1 MHHTILIRN
10 DLLLQLVSLLQLQII
25 ILWLLNNLSSVDLSI
40 ILDHRDV
47 WLHSLEM
54 LIIFLL
60 HILHH
65 ELEIDTLVVVHL
77 VGLRK
82 SSSLFT
88 DVLSWNVI
96 VESAHKS
103 SDYSMEKSNNNPAA
117 SNLYWIPLS
126 FAFHFVLSSLSL
138 PKETFFINRQ
148 SSVPWSHS

>member
-10 DLLLQLVSLLQLQII
+10 DLLLQLVGLLQLQII
-25 ILWLLNNLSSVDLSI
+25 ILGLLNNLSSVDLSI

-88 DVLSWNVI
+88 DVLS
-96 VESAHKS
+96 
-103 SDYSMEKSNNNPAA
+103 
-117 SNLYWIPLS
+117 
-126 FAFHFVLSSLSL
+126 
-138 PKETFFINRQ
+138 
-148 SSVPWSHS
+148 